1 MRMIPSIALMVGG
14 LLVAPAHAGGRYI
27 DARHYPSNAA
37 GHMRFVAVERALE
50 RGFDDICGDTFCEGQ
65 YYNLW
70 AMRLRCSV
78 HSGSGVLAGCIW
90 TFAGSDTRVRGDGR
104 FDVDQ
109 GAIAC
114 ALPIAAGTRLEDVLR
129 AWEAA
134 PAREAIHVPVPGMP
148 GSVYEALTDCL

>member
-1 MRMIPSIALMVGG
+1 MRMLLALALCAGM
-14 LLVAPAHAGGRYI
+14 LLAGPVQAAGPYV
-27 DARHYPSNAA
+27 DARQYPTSAA
-37 GHMRFVAVERALE
+37 GHERFLAAERALE
-50 RGFDDICGDTFCEGQ
+50 RGFDDVCGDTFCEGQ

-78 HSGSGVLAGCIW
+78 HSGSGLLAGCIW

-109 GAIAC
+109 GAFAC